1 MNHIN
6 IEIKAHCSNKE
17 NIRKILKGK
26 NADFKGIDRQT
37 DTYFIVKKGR
47 LKLREGNIENCLI
60 HYDREDISGPK
71 KSDVSLFP
79 IQKKSSLKQMLLN
92 SFEMLV
98 KVEKTREIYFI
109 DNLKFHLD
117 TVENLG
123 NFIEIEA
130 IDKNGEI
137 GAKTLLKQCQEYLNL
152 FKIKE
157 QDLIENSYS
166 DMILDNELQIKQGTI
181 NEIVLLSKQIPEFE
195 KPYEKSEYKKRF
207 EKTNHLILIAYYFKK
222 PVGFKVGYQIEN
234 YFYTWMGAVLPNFRN
249 RNIAKKL
256 AQKQEEWIKENGFAK
271 IKLKTRNKHKSMLH
285 FALFNGFNI
294 IGFEP
299 DENKEESRIILE
311 KKVDLI

>member
-17 NIRKILKGK
+17 QIRKILEEK
-26 NADFKGIDRQT
+26 NADFKGIDKQT
-37 DTYFIVKKGR
+37 DTFFKVKKGR

-60 HYDREDISGPK
+60 YYDREDISGPK

-79 IQKKSSLKQMLLN
+79 VQKNSSLKQMLLN
-92 SFEMLV
+92 SFEILV
-98 KVEKTREIYFI
+98 KVKKTREIYFI
-109 DNLKFHLD
+109 DNIKFHLD
-117 TVENLG
+117 EVENLG
-123 NFIEIEA
+123 DFIEIEA
-130 IDKNGEI
+130 IDKNGKI
-137 GAKTLLKQCQEYLNL
+137 VAKTLLKQCQKYLKL

-157 QDLIENSYS
+157 QYLIENSYS
-166 DMILDNELQIKQGTI
+166 DMILNTQIQIKQGTI

-195 KPYEKSEYKKRF
+195 KPYENSEYKMRF
-207 EKTNHLILIAYYFKK
+207 ENTKHLILIAYYFEK
-222 PVGFKVGYQIEN
+222 PIGFKVGYQIED
-234 YFYTWMGAVLPNFRN
+234 YFYTWMGGILPNFRN

-285 FALFNGFNI
+285 FALSNGFKI

-299 DENKEESRIILE
+299 NENREESRIILE

>member
-17 NIRKILKGK
+17 NIRKILKEM

-71 KSDVSLFP
+71 KSAVYLFP
-79 IQKKSSLKQMLLN
+79 IQKKSALKQILLN
-92 SFEMLV
+92 SFEILI

-109 DNLKFHLD
+109 NNLKFHLD
-117 TVENLG
+117 EVENLG
-123 NFIEIEA
+123 DFIEIEA
-130 IDKNGEI
+130 IGEKGKI
-137 GAKTLLKQCQEYLNL
+137 EPEKLLAQCKEYLNL

-157 QDLIENSYS
+157 LNLIENSYS
-166 DMILDNELQIKQGTI
+166 DMILNKQIQIREGSI
-181 NEIVLLSKQIPEFE
+181 DEVVLLSKQIPEFE